1 MPFLCDTCAIQTSA
15 AEPRPDAEGTASAHG
30 AADSFQVPVAQ
41 SDADR
46 SGFADRER
54 ETEPIRVLFVDDQRI
69 VAEALAT
76 LLGRYGGIEVVGSV
90 NAPADASAVVAAGG
104 VDVVVVDYRLSGGA
118 WAQTTAAIRVNRLE
132 TAVIVINADED
143 DDALIDA
150 IEAGVTR
157 YLVKS
162 ASTDDLVAAIVAATG
177 DQNAP
182 LPARALA
189 NVLLRQREQSR
200 SRNERAELLAHL
212 TPREREILEMM
223 ARGYGNRAMASQLGI
238 GYSTVRSHVSGLL
251 GKLGVHTKLEA
262 VAKAGQLGL
271 VQHSISS

>member
-1 MPFLCDTCAIQTSA
+1 MAQT
-15 AEPRPDAEGTASAHG
+15 G
-30 AADSFQVPVAQ
+30 
-41 SDADR
+41 ADR
-46 SGFADRER
+46 SALPNRER
-54 ETEPIRVLFVDDQRI
+54 EPAAIRVLLVDDQRI

-76 LLGRYGGIEVVGSV
+76 LLSRYAGIEVVGSV
-90 NAPADASAVVAAGG
+90 NATADASAVVATVG
-104 VDVVVVDYRLSGGA
+104 VDVVVVDYRLSRGA
-118 WAQTTAAIRVNRLE
+118 WAQTTATIRMNRVE
-132 TAVIVINADED
+132 TAVIVINAEED

-162 ASTDDLVAAIVAATG
+162 ASTEDLVAAVVAATG

-200 SRNERAELLAHL
+200 SRSEKAELLAHL

-223 ARGYGNRAMASQLGI
+223 AQGYGNRAMASQLGI

-251 GKLGVHTKLEA
+251 GKLGVHSKLEA

-271 VQHSISS
+271 VEHSVPSS